1 MLRMT
6 ATEFFAKC
14 DNPVCNPCPGVGRS
28 TNNTSPYVLILSLT
42 PPTPTPEFF
51 APGTGPCLL
60 LPARDSQRQRRS
72 LHRRGFA
79 RCCKRGP
86 GGERCGAFGLLLSR
100 DVPWYRWHCFPP
112 PFLSSA
118 GRLCQ
123 VQVEVVGEAAA
134 DVGLGPA
141 LLQSSL
147 CRHGVFIGVLKR
159 ARARGKGG
167 VAL

>member
-79 RCCKRGP
+79 RCCKRWR
-86 GGERCGAFGLLLSR
+86 GGVCVCLVCCSLATFLGNHRLAPL
-100 DVPWYRWHCFPP
+100 
-112 PFLSSA
+112 PFFLPR

-147 CRHGVFIGVLKR
+147 CGHGVFIGVLKR